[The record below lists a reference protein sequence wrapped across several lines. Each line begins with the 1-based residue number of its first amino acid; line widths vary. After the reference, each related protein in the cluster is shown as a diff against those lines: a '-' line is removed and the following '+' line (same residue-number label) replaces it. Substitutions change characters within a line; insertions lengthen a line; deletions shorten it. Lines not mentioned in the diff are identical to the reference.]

1 MKKHIYA
8 LWAFFILF
16 SQSIAAS
23 VEVRSTHM
31 TTGDGVANNSIRY
44 IYQDSKGFI
53 WMGTLNGLSRYDGNS
68 FVTYRPEGGNKI
80 SLIDHRIRDLEEDKN
95 GFLWIATSAELF
107 SCYDLKKDCFVD
119 FTGCGEYEQLYSYK
133 MTDREGNVW
142 LWQDGNGCRKVTYM
156 NGEFTSVVFKKE
168 NNNLPSNNVTYI
180 SEDEQGRV
188 WIGSHDGIAQVVGD
202 KAVLVEENHDASKMM
217 SFGKDVFF
225 LSGTGT
231 ISLKREGE
239 DSRIVTRL
247 GEGSKVYST
256 MRLQND
262 WIVFT
267 EDGSYVFNLRTHQVS
282 RDTELNIA
290 RGQVQIDNRGNFW
303 IYNHTGKVWYVNA
316 KTRFVKSFQ
325 LIPADKVNY

>member
-256 MRLQND
+256 MRLQT
-262 WIVFT
+262 I
-267 EDGSYVFNLRTHQVS
+267 GSFLRKMAVMS
-282 RDTELNIA
+282 
-290 RGQVQIDNRGNFW
+290 
-303 IYNHTGKVWYVNA
+303 
-316 KTRFVKSFQ
+316 
-325 LIPADKVNY
+325 LI